1 MIMQTAISS
10 SGQLNLFSDY
20 KQKLTSLIGEE
31 AMTRILSE
39 AVFFTVMGAN
49 DLLNNYFT
57 LPVRRHQYDI
67 PGYVDFVV
75 SNAVNFTLV
84 NSYSI
89 FHPYYF

>member
-31 AMTRILSE
+31 AMTSILSE

-89 FHPYYF
+89 YHPYYF